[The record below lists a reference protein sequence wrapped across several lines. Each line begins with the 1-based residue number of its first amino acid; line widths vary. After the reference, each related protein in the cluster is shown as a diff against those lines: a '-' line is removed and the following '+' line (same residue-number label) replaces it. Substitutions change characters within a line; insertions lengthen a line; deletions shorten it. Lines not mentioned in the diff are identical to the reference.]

1 MGAAA
6 VTTGDRVCCTVSYL
20 VGSCALPASYIL
32 STCGLGVPLLS
43 IIKALLYFYSIIKK
57 PSLIEISLYY

>member
-1 MGAAA
+1 VAI
-6 VTTGDRVCCTVSYL
+6 VTIGDRVYYTVSYL
-20 VGSCALPASYIL
+20 VGSYTLPASYML
-32 STCGLGVPLLS
+32 STYRLGVPLLS

>member
-1 MGAAA
+1 M
-6 VTTGDRVCCTVSYL
+6 
-20 VGSCALPASYIL
+20 L
-32 STCGLGVPLLS
+32 SIYRLGVPLLS